1 MQLMTSVQNR
11 GGQGDRGPFNRSVMM
26 KVQNVGEST
35 FKRGCI
41 ALALISVLT
50 GCGDK
55 PASSAQVRPP
65 VPVVVAEAR
74 LTDVPL
80 TTEMVGETAGYREIE
95 VRSRVNGILLE
106 RTYVEGQPVT
116 AGQELFLIDPAPYKV
131 ALEQAKGALAQ
142 EQARFNKA
150 RADRDRI
157 IPLFKRQVVSRKDY
171 DDTIANYEAAIAS
184 RQAAQA
190 KVKEAELNLNYTQVT
205 APIDGMASKSS
216 QSEGSLISTNANSSL
231 LTTITQY
238 NPLYVNFS
246 YSEQDR
252 LNFETSVRKGVIEA
266 KDTTNWRTHIRLADG
281 SVYPQAGKLN
291 FSDNRVDP
299 QTGTIRARAIFD
311 NKEGV
316 LLPGQFV
323 RLTIDLGIRKNAI
336 VVPARAIVQSQADR
350 MVMVVDGDDK
360 VVPRPVRLG
369 PAIAEGVLID
379 SGLDAGERY
388 IVEGLMKA
396 RPGSIV
402 KPVSAQEM
410 QAIGDKMASK
420 PAAR

>member
-1 MQLMTSVQNR
+1 
-11 GGQGDRGPFNRSVMM
+11 M
-26 KVQNVGEST
+26 KVQNVGESM

-190 KVKEAELNLNYTQVT
+190 KVKEAELNLSYTQVT

-252 LNFETSVRKGVIEA
+252 LNFETSVRKGLIEA

-350 MVMVVDGDDK
+350 IVMVVDGDDK

-369 PAIAEGVLID
+369 PAIAEGVLIE

>member
-1 MQLMTSVQNR
+1 
-11 GGQGDRGPFNRSVMM
+11 M
-26 KVQNVGEST
+26 KVQNVGESM

-41 ALALISVLT
+41 ALALVSMLA

-65 VPVVVAEAR
+65 VPVVVAEAK

-190 KVKEAELNLNYTQVT
+190 TVKEAELNLSYTQVT

-252 LNFETSVRKGVIEA
+252 LNFETSVRKGLIEA

-350 MVMVVDGDDK
+350 MVMVVDSDDK

-369 PAIAEGVLID
+369 PAIAEGVLIE

>member
-11 GGQGDRGPFNRSVMM
+11 GGQGDRGPSNRSVMM
-26 KVQNVGEST
+26 KVQNVGESM
-35 FKRGCI
+35 FKRGWL

-65 VPVVVAEAR
+65 VPVVVAEAK

-190 KVKEAELNLNYTQVT
+190 TVKEAELNLSYTQVT

-252 LNFETSVRKGVIEA
+252 LNFETSVRKGLIEA

-369 PAIAEGVLID
+369 PAIAEGVLIE

-410 QAIGDKMASK
+410 QAISDQMASK

>member
-1 MQLMTSVQNR
+1 
-11 GGQGDRGPFNRSVMM
+11 M
-26 KVQNVGEST
+26 KVQNVGESM

-41 ALALISVLT
+41 ALALISVLA

-190 KVKEAELNLNYTQVT
+190 KVKEAELNLSYTQVT

-252 LNFETSVRKGVIEA
+252 LNFETSVRKGLIEA

-369 PAIAEGVLID
+369 PAIAEGVLIE

-410 QAIGDKMASK
+410 QAISDQMASK
-420 PAAR
+420 PAAK

>member
-1 MQLMTSVQNR
+1 
-11 GGQGDRGPFNRSVMM
+11 M
-26 KVQNVGEST
+26 KVQNVGESM

-41 ALALISVLT
+41 ALALVSVLA

-65 VPVVVAEAR
+65 VPVVVAEAK

-190 KVKEAELNLNYTQVT
+190 KVKEAELNLSYTQVT

-252 LNFETSVRKGVIEA
+252 LNFETSVRKGLIEA

-369 PAIAEGVLID
+369 PAIAEGVLIE

>member
-1 MQLMTSVQNR
+1 
-11 GGQGDRGPFNRSVMM
+11 M
-26 KVQNVGEST
+26 KVQNVGESM

-95 VRSRVNGILLE
+95 VRSRVNGILLK

-190 KVKEAELNLNYTQVT
+190 TVKEAELNLSYTQVT

-216 QSEGSLISTNANSSL
+216 QSEGSLISTNANSSQ

-252 LNFETSVRKGVIEA
+252 LNFETSVRKGLIEA

-369 PAIAEGVLID
+369 PAIAEGVLIE

-410 QAIGDKMASK
+410 QAISDKMASK

>member
-1 MQLMTSVQNR
+1 
-11 GGQGDRGPFNRSVMM
+11 M

>member
-1 MQLMTSVQNR
+1 
-11 GGQGDRGPFNRSVMM
+11 M
-26 KVQNVGEST
+26 KVQNVGESM

-41 ALALISVLT
+41 ALALVSVLA

-65 VPVVVAEAR
+65 VPVVVAEAK

-190 KVKEAELNLNYTQVT
+190 KVKEAELNLSYTQVT

-252 LNFETSVRKGVIEA
+252 LNFETSVRKGLIEA

-369 PAIAEGVLID
+369 PAIAEGVLIE

-410 QAIGDKMASK
+410 QAISDQMAGK

>member
-1 MQLMTSVQNR
+1 
-11 GGQGDRGPFNRSVMM
+11 M
-26 KVQNVGEST
+26 KVQNVGESM

-41 ALALISVLT
+41 ALALVSVLA

-190 KVKEAELNLNYTQVT
+190 KVKEAELNLSYTQVT

-252 LNFETSVRKGVIEA
+252 LNFETSVRKGLIEA

-369 PAIAEGVLID
+369 PAIAEGVLIE

-410 QAIGDKMASK
+410 QAISDQMASK

>member
-1 MQLMTSVQNR
+1 
-11 GGQGDRGPFNRSVMM
+11 M
-26 KVQNVGEST
+26 KVQNVGESM

-41 ALALISVLT
+41 ALALISVLA

-65 VPVVVAEAR
+65 VPVVVAEAK

-190 KVKEAELNLNYTQVT
+190 TVKEAELNLSYTQVT
-205 APIDGMASKSS
+205 APIDGMASKSP

-252 LNFETSVRKGVIEA
+252 LNFETSVRKGLIEA

-336 VVPARAIVQSQADR
+336 VVPARAIAQSQADR

-369 PAIAEGVLID
+369 PAIAEGVLIE

-410 QAIGDKMASK
+410 QAISDQMASK
-420 PAAR
+420 PAAK

>member
-1 MQLMTSVQNR
+1 
-11 GGQGDRGPFNRSVMM
+11 M
-26 KVQNVGEST
+26 KVQNVGESM

-41 ALALISVLT
+41 ALALVSVLA

-65 VPVVVAEAR
+65 VPVVVAEAK

-190 KVKEAELNLNYTQVT
+190 KVKEAELNLSYTQVT

-252 LNFETSVRKGVIEA
+252 LNFETSVRKGLIEA

-410 QAIGDKMASK
+410 QAIGDQMASK

>member
-1 MQLMTSVQNR
+1 
-11 GGQGDRGPFNRSVMM
+11 M
-26 KVQNVGEST
+26 KVQNVGESM

-41 ALALISVLT
+41 ALALISVLA

-65 VPVVVAEAR
+65 VPVVVAEAK

-190 KVKEAELNLNYTQVT
+190 KVKEAELNLSYTQVT

-252 LNFETSVRKGVIEA
+252 LNFETSVRKGLIEA

-350 MVMVVDGDDK
+350 MVMVVDSDDK

-369 PAIAEGVLID
+369 PAIAEGVLIE

-396 RPGSIV
+396 RPGGIV

-410 QAIGDKMASK
+410 QAIGDQMASK

>member
-1 MQLMTSVQNR
+1 
-11 GGQGDRGPFNRSVMM
+11 M
-26 KVQNVGEST
+26 KVQNVGESM

-65 VPVVVAEAR
+65 VPVVVAEAK

-190 KVKEAELNLNYTQVT
+190 TVKEAELNLSYTQVT

-252 LNFETSVRKGVIEA
+252 LNFETSVRKGLIEA

-350 MVMVVDGDDK
+350 MVMVVDSDDK

-369 PAIAEGVLID
+369 PAIAEGVLIE

-410 QAIGDKMASK
+410 QAISDKMASK

>member
-1 MQLMTSVQNR
+1 
-11 GGQGDRGPFNRSVMM
+11 M
-26 KVQNVGEST
+26 KVQNVGESM
-35 FKRGCI
+35 FKRGWI

-65 VPVVVAEAR
+65 VPVVVAEAK

-190 KVKEAELNLNYTQVT
+190 TIKEAELNLSYTQVT

-252 LNFETSVRKGVIEA
+252 LNFETSVRKGLIEA

-369 PAIAEGVLID
+369 PAIAEGVLIE

-410 QAIGDKMASK
+410 QAISDQMASK

>member
-1 MQLMTSVQNR
+1 
-11 GGQGDRGPFNRSVMM
+11 M
-26 KVQNVGEST
+26 KVQNIGESM

-41 ALALISVLT
+41 ALALVSVLA

-65 VPVVVAEAR
+65 VPVVVAEAK

-190 KVKEAELNLNYTQVT
+190 TVKEAELNLSYTQVT

-369 PAIAEGVLID
+369 PAIAEGVLIE

-410 QAIGDKMASK
+410 QAISDQMASK

>member
-1 MQLMTSVQNR
+1 
-11 GGQGDRGPFNRSVMM
+11 M
-26 KVQNVGEST
+26 KVQNVGESM

-41 ALALISVLT
+41 ALALVSVLA

-190 KVKEAELNLNYTQVT
+190 TVKEAELNLSYTQVT

-252 LNFETSVRKGVIEA
+252 LNFETSVRKGLIEA

-369 PAIAEGVLID
+369 PAIAEGVLIE

-410 QAIGDKMASK
+410 QAISDKMASK

>member
-1 MQLMTSVQNR
+1 
-11 GGQGDRGPFNRSVMM
+11 M
-26 KVQNVGEST
+26 KVQNVGESM

-41 ALALISVLT
+41 ALALVSVLA

-190 KVKEAELNLNYTQVT
+190 TVKEAELNLSYTQVT

-252 LNFETSVRKGVIEA
+252 LNFETSVRKGLIEA

-369 PAIAEGVLID
+369 PAIAEGVLIE

>member
-1 MQLMTSVQNR
+1 
-11 GGQGDRGPFNRSVMM
+11 M
-26 KVQNVGEST
+26 KVQNVGESM

-65 VPVVVAEAR
+65 VPVVVAEAK
-74 LTDVPL
+74 LTDVPM

-190 KVKEAELNLNYTQVT
+190 TVKEAELNLSYTQVT

-252 LNFETSVRKGVIEA
+252 LNFETSVRKGLIEA

-369 PAIAEGVLID
+369 PAIAEGVLIE

-410 QAIGDKMASK
+410 QAISDKMASK

>member
-1 MQLMTSVQNR
+1 
-11 GGQGDRGPFNRSVMM
+11 M
-26 KVQNVGEST
+26 KVQNVGESM

-41 ALALISVLT
+41 ALALVSMLA

-65 VPVVVAEAR
+65 VPVVVAEAK

-171 DDTIANYEAAIAS
+171 DDTIASYEAAIAS

-190 KVKEAELNLNYTQVT
+190 TVKEAELNLSYTQVT

-252 LNFETSVRKGVIEA
+252 LNFETSVRKGLIEA

-369 PAIAEGVLID
+369 PAIAEGVLIE

-410 QAIGDKMASK
+410 QAISDKMASK

>member
-1 MQLMTSVQNR
+1 
-11 GGQGDRGPFNRSVMM
+11 M
-26 KVQNVGEST
+26 KVQNIGEST

-74 LTDVPL
+74 LTDVPM

-95 VRSRVNGILLE
+95 VRSRVNGILLK

-190 KVKEAELNLNYTQVT
+190 TVKEAELNLSYTQVT

-252 LNFETSVRKGVIEA
+252 LNFETSVRKGLIEA

-369 PAIAEGVLID
+369 PAIAEGVLIE

-410 QAIGDKMASK
+410 QAISDKMASK

>member
-1 MQLMTSVQNR
+1 
-11 GGQGDRGPFNRSVMM
+11 M
-26 KVQNVGEST
+26 KVQNVGESM

-41 ALALISVLT
+41 ALALISVLA

-65 VPVVVAEAR
+65 VPVVVAEAK

-190 KVKEAELNLNYTQVT
+190 TVKEAELNLSYTQVT

-252 LNFETSVRKGVIEA
+252 LNFETSVRKGLIEA

-369 PAIAEGVLID
+369 PAIAEGVLIE

-410 QAIGDKMASK
+410 QAISDQMTSK
-420 PAAR
+420 PAAK

>member
-1 MQLMTSVQNR
+1 
-11 GGQGDRGPFNRSVMM
+11 M
-26 KVQNVGEST
+26 KVQNVGESM

-41 ALALISVLT
+41 ALALVSVLA

-190 KVKEAELNLNYTQVT
+190 KVKEAELNLSYTQVT

-252 LNFETSVRKGVIEA
+252 LNFETSVRKGLIEA

-281 SVYPQAGKLN
+281 SVYPKAGKLN

-369 PAIAEGVLID
+369 PAIAEGVLIE

-410 QAIGDKMASK
+410 QAISDQMASK

>member
-1 MQLMTSVQNR
+1 
-11 GGQGDRGPFNRSVMM
+11 M
-26 KVQNVGEST
+26 KVQNVGESM

-41 ALALISVLT
+41 ALALISVLA

-65 VPVVVAEAR
+65 VPVVVAEAK

-190 KVKEAELNLNYTQVT
+190 KVKEAELNLSYTQVT

-252 LNFETSVRKGVIEA
+252 LNFETSVRKGLIEA

-369 PAIAEGVLID
+369 PAIAEGVLIE

-410 QAIGDKMASK
+410 QAISDKMASK

>member
-1 MQLMTSVQNR
+1 
-11 GGQGDRGPFNRSVMM
+11 M
-26 KVQNVGEST
+26 KVQNVGESM
-35 FKRGCI
+35 FKRGWL
-41 ALALISVLT
+41 ALALISVLA

-190 KVKEAELNLNYTQVT
+190 KVKEAELNLSYTQVT

-252 LNFETSVRKGVIEA
+252 LNFETSVRKGLIEA

-281 SVYPQAGKLN
+281 SVYPRAGKLN

-369 PAIAEGVLID
+369 PAIAEGVLIE

-410 QAIGDKMASK
+410 QAISDQMASK